1 LKKGDNAMYHKWK
14 ILIVILLAASVLLS
28 SCGGK
33 TVTPAPA
40 TAPTTVPATAEPVV
54 EPTATVP
61 PRGDV
66 LTIAIAIA
74 PPSLDPGV
82 GESSFELFLTP
93 AYDALLRIDPV
104 DGKIIPS
111 LAVSWKWLGT
121 DFKTFEMELRP
132 NVFFSDGT
140 EFNAAAVKTWL
151 EFQKANASVTA
162 SNIGLESAEVTGPLT
177 VTLHLAKPNVILPL
191 FLTRGWIAGAIAC
204 PAAVTNLDLV
214 KTATCGAGPYMLD
227 AANTVTADTYT
238 YIPNPQYWNP
248 DAIHWN
254 KLVLK
259 VVANAQS
266 ALDALRTGQVQVI
279 YLADASIIDAGV
291 ADGMKLA
298 GVEQNVQGLDFI
310 FKDGTAVPA
319 LADVRVRQALNY
331 AIDRT
336 ALAQVI
342 GKGRPVSSE
351 FLPGGD
357 AYDASLDNYYPY
369 DVTKAKALLAEAGYA
384 DGFDVTILSIPMN
397 SLDTIAQAVASYWEA
412 IGVHTKVDTKTSA
425 SDYIN
430 ATLSGQYAVNVA
442 GLGTVTPV
450 LTLWAGCFAPGAFWN
465 PDQSPVPEL
474 QALIDQLS
482 KTDLADSAPI
492 ARQVNKYLTENAW
505 YVPVVSGKQYL
516 LYAPGVTGGEAT
528 PFDPTFSILGVEPS
542 K

>member
-1 LKKGDNAMYHKWK
+1 MCPKWK
-14 ILIVILLAASVLLS
+14 ILIVILMAASVLLS

-40 TAPTTVPATAEPVV
+40 TVPATAPVST
-54 EPTATVP
+54 PTAVAP
-61 PRGDV
+61 QRGDV
-66 LTIAIAIA
+66 LTIAYAIA

-82 GESSFELFLTP
+82 GEPSFEVYLTP
-93 AYDALLRIDPV
+93 AYDALLKIDPA
-104 DGKIIPS
+104 DGKVIPS
-111 LAVSWKWLGT
+111 LAVSWKWVGT
-121 DFKTFEMELRP
+121 DFKTFQMELRP
-132 NVFFSDGT
+132 NVLFSDGT

-151 EFQKANASVTA
+151 ELQKANATITA
-162 SNIGLESAEVTGPLT
+162 SDIGLDTAEVTGPLSI
-177 VTLHLAKPNVILPL
+177 TLHLAKPNPTLPIL
-191 FLTRGWIAGAIAC
+191 LTRGWIAGAIAC
-204 PAAVTNLDLV
+204 PAAATNPDLV

-227 AANTVTADTYT
+227 TANTVTSDTYT
-238 YIPNPQYWNP
+238 YIPNPHYWNP

-254 KLVLK
+254 KLVIK
-259 VVANAQS
+259 VIANAQS

-291 ADGMKLA
+291 ADGMKLS

-319 LADVRVRQALNY
+319 LGDVRVRQALNY
-331 AIDRT
+331 AIDRVT
-336 ALAQVI
+336 LAQVI
-342 GKGRPVSSE
+342 SGGKGRPVSSE
-351 FLPGGD
+351 FLPGSD

-425 SDYIN
+425 SDYIG
-430 ATLSGQYAVNVA
+430 AALSGQYAVDVA
-442 GLGTVTPV
+442 ALGTVPPV
-450 LTLWAGCFAPGAFWN
+450 LILWTGCFAPGSFWN
-465 PDQSPVPEL
+465 PDKSPVPEL
-474 QALIDQLS
+474 QGLIDQLS
-482 KTDLADSAPI
+482 STDIENSASI
-492 ARQVNKYLTENAW
+492 ARQVNQYLTVNAW
-505 YVPVVSGKQYL
+505 YVPVMSAKQYL

-528 PFDPTFSILGVEPS
+528 PFDPTFSILEVEPS

>member
-1 LKKGDNAMYHKWK
+1 MKKMNVVFT
-14 ILIVILLAASVLLS
+14 ILVAAVMLLS
-28 SCGGK
+28 ACGPADA
-33 TVTPAPA
+33 TVAPA
-40 TAPTTVPATAEPVV
+40 TVVVP
-54 EPTATVP
+54 PTAVP
-61 PRGDV
+61 PTAVPPTAIAPVRGDV
-66 LTIAIAIA
+66 LTIAVAIA

-82 GESSFELFLTP
+82 GESSFEVYITP
-93 AYDALLRIDPV
+93 AYDALLRIDPA
-104 DGKIIPS
+104 DGKVIPS
-111 LAVSWKWLGT
+111 LAVSWKWVGA
-121 DFKTFEMELRP
+121 DFTTFEMELRP

-140 EFNAAAVKTWL
+140 EFNAEAVKAWL
-151 EFQKANASVTA
+151 ELQKANATVTA
-162 SNIGLESAEVTGPLT
+162 SNIGLDSAEVTGPLSI
-177 VTLHLAKPNVILPL
+177 TLNLAKPNVMLPI

-204 PAAVTNLDLV
+204 PAAVTNPDLV

-227 AANTVTADTYT
+227 TANTVTADTYT
-238 YIPNPQYWNP
+238 YIPNPHYWNP

-254 KLVLK
+254 KLVIK
-259 VVANAQS
+259 VVANPQS
-266 ALDALRTGQVQVI
+266 GLDALRTGQVQVI

-291 ADGMKLA
+291 ADGMILS

-342 GKGRPVSSE
+342 SGGKGRPVSSE

-369 DVTKAKALLAEAGYA
+369 DVAKAQALLAEAGYA

-412 IGVHTKVDTKTSA
+412 IGVHTIVDTKTSA
-425 SDYIN
+425 SDYIG

-482 KTDLADSAPI
+482 RTDIQESAPI
-492 ARQVNKYLTENAW
+492 AQQVNRYLTENAW
-505 YVPVVSGKQYL
+505 YVPVMSGKQYL
-516 LYAPGVTGGEAT
+516 LYSPDVTGGEAT